1 MDAVKMQFGDEMTED
16 ISPAAA
22 AESALQ
28 SLLLQPAAL
37 NASFSII
44 SEAGPAPSQVWL
56 CQWHRIVQSWECKVS
71 GLLGIQ

>member
-1 MDAVKMQFGDEMTED
+1 MQYGDEMTED

-22 AESALQ
+22 AESVLQ

-44 SEAGPAPSQVWL
+44 SEAGSAPSQVRL
-56 CQWHRIVQSWECKVS
+56 CQR
-71 GLLGIQ
+71 